1 MAKKSIKIP
10 AHIRLNKIC
19 ELLKNNNE
27 VAVYQMAREFGVS
40 KVTIHRDLRR
50 LENDGHLR
58 RTRGGAQPSEKM
70 EFEFDFAVRRSAN
83 QKAKKAIA
91 TEALKL
97 IKPGQKLI
105 LDTGTTTLELAYKI
119 KEMDD
124 LTIVTPSLAVAS
136 VLQFST
142 GIETVLLGGVIKKGS
157 CDLTGVVTE
166 NVLDMFMVDIAFQGA
181 DGIASNGEMY
191 NSDIRIA
198 RVDQKMRK
206 RAQKICVLCD
216 SSKIGRTK
224 LAANG
229 SLAQVNTLITDN
241 GIEAKYIKAF
251 KKMGTKVIA
260 VKA

>member
-1 MAKKSIKIP
+1 MTVKYAKTP
-10 AHIRLNKIC
+10 PHIRQDKIC

-27 VAVYQMAREFGVS
+27 VAVSQVAPEFGVS
-40 KVTIHRDLRR
+40 EMTIHRDLRK

-70 EFEFDFAVRRSAN
+70 IFEFDFAVRRGAN

-97 IKPGQKLI
+97 IKAGQKLI
-105 LDTGTTTLELAYKI
+105 LDTGTTTLELAYQI

-124 LTIVTPSLAVAS
+124 LTIITPSLAVAS

-181 DGIASNGEMY
+181 DGIGLNGEMY
-191 NSDIRIA
+191 SSDMRIA

-206 RAQKICVLCD
+206 RAQKICILCD
-216 SSKIGRTK
+216 SSKIGRTEFV
-224 LAANG
+224 ANG
-229 SLAQVNTLITDN
+229 YLAQVDTLITDD
-241 GIEAKYIKAF
+241 GIEAEYIKAF
-251 KKMGTKVIA
+251 KEMGTNVIA